1 MVALRIL
8 DKLNELGIKVEVQ
21 GGRLGLSPKSK
32 LTPSLLK
39 EIRQHKEEIIKLLQR
54 SKPQPQDSIWQ
65 ETNSLFHA
73 SLLRVKKCYIPGV
86 IEKALKRDEV
96 CSAFEM
102 LDKVW
107 KDVLEGKEDIASFKR
122 ALEQWETT
130 LLFSLK
136 EFI

>member
-65 ETNSLFHA
+65 ETNSLFQA
-73 SLLRVKKCYIPGV
+73 SLSRVKKCYIPGA

-107 KDVLEGKEDIASFKR
+107 KDVLEGKEDIASFRK
-122 ALEQWETT
+122 ALEQWETI
-130 LLFSLK
+130 LLSSLK
-136 EFI
+136 EFT

>member
-54 SKPQPQDSIWQ
+54 FKPQPQDSIWQ
-65 ETNSLFHA
+65 ETNSFFQACL
-73 SLLRVKKCYIPGV
+73 SRVERCYIPGA

-107 KDVLEGKEDIASFKR
+107 KDVLEGKEDIASFRK
-122 ALEQWETT
+122 ALKQWEII
-130 LLFSLK
+130 LLSSLK
-136 EFI
+136 EFV